1 MVLYCI
7 HISFFTFY
15 YIYFQV
21 VNKWST
27 LTTKKSTE
35 TEEGGVQAG
44 TGAGDLIDIPTPPAS
59 TSSEADDTKPPSI
72 TGPPT
77 IV

>member
-1 MVLYCI
+1 M
-7 HISFFTFY
+7 
-15 YIYFQV
+15 

-44 TGAGDLIDIPTPPAS
+44 TGAGDLIDIPIPPAGTGT